1 MAKNKDTIKNITIS
15 KDLIH
20 INLISKQNNKLMVS
34 LTMTLK
40 DYEGWFKDNVSK
52 HNIDKPYFNNN
63 NVDFYIEVRDSDDK
77 VHIY

>member
-1 MAKNKDTIKNITIS
+1 MAKTKDTIKNITIS

-34 LTMTLK
+34 LTMTSK
-40 DYEGWFKDNVSK
+40 DYEGWFKDNISK
-52 HNIDKPYFNNN
+52 FNVDKPYFNNN
-63 NVDFYIEVRDSDDK
+63 NVDFYIEVRDLNDK